1 LWILIAAGAVIALVA
16 GLCGFVA
23 AMRFNP
29 GFNQRV
35 RSSALFVP
43 ITRSNN
49 NFLRSSLA
57 LPALGQDYEEL
68 IKTEEN
74 HRGPLSF

>member
-1 LWILIAAGAVIALVA
+1 MLALGGALIAVVA
-16 GLCGFVA
+16 SLCGFVA
-23 AMRFNP
+23 AMRLSP
-29 GFNQRV
+29 RFNQRV
-35 RSSALFVP
+35 RSTALFVP
-43 ITRSNN
+43 LTRSSN

-68 IKTEEN
+68 IKQDGR